1 MPRAKGQVS
10 MPRLPTVPCSGDG
23 CENRVRQTKP
33 SISGKHY
40 CRDVECVRQKARE
53 AYRARVNRDVEQKLA
68 TSVAEAM
75 NLVDFLGAAANRPRV
90 TCQNCGLVNAL
101 PGYSHRGPAGAPCRG
116 TGGPIPGVGVNHID
130 AVWPNP
136 REYVEVSS

>member
-1 MPRAKGQVS
+1 MHFCTQP
-10 MPRLPTVPCSGDG
+10 
-23 CENRVRQTKP
+23 E
-33 SISGKHY
+33 
-40 CRDVECVRQKARE
+40 CRKARN
-53 AYRARVNRDVEQKLA
+53 AKTYQDRIARRKLE
-68 TSVAEAM
+68 AEAAAATEAL
-75 NLVDFLGAAANRPRV
+75 NLVAFLGAVANRPRV